1 MKIRILLALL
11 VLITSAWQLQAQKND
26 EDLEKISTALKEA
39 DHDKLHVYCN
49 DMVEISVPGNEGTYS
64 KTQAKFILRD
74 FFREYPVRDFRIKH
88 EGLSNNG
95 SKYAIGEYFHQKGK
109 MRTYF
114 LMKSNGKKYSIHIIQ
129 FEKQ

>member
-1 MKIRILLALL
+1 MKIRILLALT
-11 VLITSAWQLQAQKND
+11 VLIISAWQLRAQKND
-26 EDLEKISTALKEA
+26 KDLEKISTALKEA
-39 DHDKLHVYCN
+39 DHEKLHNYCN

-74 FFREYPVRDFRIKH
+74 FFREYPVKDFRIKH
-88 EGLSNNG
+88 EGLSNSG
-95 SKYAIGEYFHQKGK
+95 AKFAIGEYSHQKGK

-114 LMKSNGKKYSIHIIQ
+114 LLKNDGKKYSIHIIQ